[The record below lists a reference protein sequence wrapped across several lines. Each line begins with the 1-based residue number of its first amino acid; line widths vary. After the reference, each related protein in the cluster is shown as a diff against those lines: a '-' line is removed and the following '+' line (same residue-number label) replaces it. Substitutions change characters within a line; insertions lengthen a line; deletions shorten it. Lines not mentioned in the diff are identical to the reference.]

1 MSRLLGVEPDPFPT
15 FSRTVRCSKLRV
27 RGAARTDPGLE
38 RSNNEDAAAFGDALG
53 VAFEPPASA
62 EVGADA
68 CFVGL
73 VCDGMG
79 GEAGGEIASR
89 LAVEAILGD
98 LRAGRLERGDRDV
111 GRGLVA
117 SIEAASA
124 RIQREA
130 REQPVYARMGTTAT
144 LGAVV
149 AGSLVC
155 AQVGD
160 SRAYLFREGRLTQ
173 LTRDQTLLELFRR
186 NAEAGADTFDGVGAN
201 VILQAVG
208 SSPKLE
214 VVVTWTPLEP
224 GDVVLLCSDG
234 LSGVVPDAL
243 IATTLTEAKS
253 PEHACTE
260 LVARTL
266 ERGAPDNV
274 TCVVFEVFGD

>member
-1 MSRLLGVEPDPFPT
+1 MSRFLGVEPDPFP
-15 FSRTVRCSKLRV
+15 SLYPTVACSELRV

-38 RSNNEDAAAFGDALG
+38 RSNNEDAAAFGDARG
-53 VAFEPPASA
+53 AAFEPPATA
-62 EVGADA
+62 ELEADA
-68 CFVGL
+68 CFVSL

-89 LAVEAILGD
+89 LAVETILGV
-98 LRAGRLERGDRDV
+98 LRVHAATLCEPDV

-117 SIEAASA
+117 SIEAAAA

-130 REQPVYARMGTTAT
+130 REQPIYARMGTTAT

-149 AGSLVC
+149 ARSFVC

-160 SRAYLFREGRLTQ
+160 SRAYLFRGGQLTQ
-173 LTRDQTLLELFRR
+173 LTRDQTLLELLRQ
-186 NAEAGADTFDGVGAN
+186 NATLGDRLDDAVGGH

-208 SSPKLE
+208 SSPRLE
-214 VVVTWTPLEP
+214 VAVTETALEP

-243 IATTLTEAKS
+243 IAATLAAAKD
-253 PEHACTE
+253 PEHACAE

-274 TCVVFEVFGD
+274 TCVVFEVS